1 MSELKVFNNSEF
13 GRLEVLIIDGKEYFP
28 ATDCAEILGYKKPHD
43 AIDRHCRITGT
54 TFHGVGVVTGK
65 KKDGSD
71 AIQKV
76 IKKFIDEGNL
86 YRLIV
91 SSKLPE
97 AEKFESW
104 VFDHVLPTIRK
115 HGAYMTPETI
125 EQALLNPDT
134 IIQLATNLK
143 EEQEK
148 RKELENENKELKPK
162 ATYHDLVLQSD
173 SLLSVTQIA
182 KDFGMG
188 APTLNKILHEL
199 GIQYKKGRRWYL
211 YHRYQDKGYTQ
222 SKTYAINA
230 EETKDHMY
238 WTQKGRLFIYEI
250 LKEKKGILPNIEKGD
265 NINE

>member
-1 MSELKVFNNSEF
+1 MVKKMKVFNNSEF
-13 GRLEVLIIDGKEYFP
+13 GRLEVLIIDNKEYFP
-28 ATDCAEILGYKKPHD
+28 ATDVAKKLSYSNASD
-43 AIDRHCRITGT
+43 AINRHC
-54 TFHGVGVVTGK
+54 
-65 KKDGSD
+65 KKDGVVFHEVIDSLGRK
-71 AIQKV
+71 QK
-76 IKKFIDEGNL
+76 KKFIDEGNL

-91 SSKLPE
+91 GSELPE

-104 VFDHVLPTIRK
+104 VFDEVLPTIRK

-143 EEQEK
+143 EEQKK

-199 GIQYKKGRRWYL
+199 GVQYKKGHRWYL
-211 YHRYQDKGYTQ
+211 YHQYQDKGYTQ

-250 LKEKKGILPNIEKGD
+250 LKEKKGILPNIEK
-265 NINE
+265 ETA